1 MLAEQGANIESRPKN
16 NKAAVPLLWL
26 SVLTS
31 GLMAGFFWSFT
42 VMIMP
47 AMAMSDDRSFV
58 TVFQNT
64 NRTVESFGFGLG
76 FYGALIFPAIAAW
89 IFNKMGRKLVARWI
103 LVALACVVIQ
113 LVITMAGNIPLNNAI
128 DSFGD
133 PAKITDFAAARHAF
147 NESQW
152 NTLNLFRTIISSL
165 GTLAMAGA
173 AIQHGRDQ
181 RALLGR

>member
-1 MLAEQGANIESRPKN
+1 MLAEQGANLDARPKN
-16 NKAAVPLLWL
+16 NKAAAPLLWL

-42 VMIMP
+42 VMVMP
-47 AMAMSDDRSFV
+47 ALAMSDDRSFV

-76 FYGALIFPAIAAW
+76 FYGALLFSAIAAW
-89 IFNKMGRKLVARWI
+89 IFHRIGRKLTSRWL

-113 LVITMAGNIPLNNAI
+113 LVITMAGNIPLNNAL

-152 NTLNLFRTIISSL
+152 NLLNLFRTIISSL
-165 GTLAMAGA
+165 GVLAAAGA
-173 AIQHGRDQ
+173 AVQHGRDQ